1 VNAVKS
7 HQVDMTDYLKR
18 RLAQTVIILA
28 AIPALGWL
36 PFGFGLLLGA
46 VWQLLFGFDDF
57 DMVTPVIGFLIGVL
71 LALAALFYI
80 GRGLW
85 RGEIGFPAKV
95 TLITAVFSLLSAPV
109 SGVIIHIVERG

>member
-1 VNAVKS
+1 
-7 HQVDMTDYLKR
+7 MTDYLKR

-57 DMVTPVIGFLIGVL
+57 DMVTPIIGFLIWVL

-85 RGEIGFPAKV
+85 RGEIRLPTKIVMV
-95 TLITAVFSLLSAPV
+95 TACFSLLSTPIA
-109 SGVIIHIVERG
+109 GIIIKIVERG